1 MRFKFPL
8 MGICVYMGVLRTQG
22 ILCIIKGQNL
32 SLAYIHCIP
41 NFCKECYGTLNLE
54 DVRGVGTKAWSLA
67 EQV

>member
-1 MRFKFPL
+1 
-8 MGICVYMGVLRTQG
+8 MGVLRTQG